1 MSISLSFR
9 LTICFNKPN
18 TRGDKWCILWPVQM
32 RLNRF
37 LDVTSHMEDWALSDT
52 CSLLSSQD
60 SWQCYFMLSQT
71 NSLVHTCLSCCT
83 TVGGMALCDYLSVA
97 RAVKPSRSINKTLLK
112 CSCYVTC
119 EDRLLLWLCE
129 VNCVCGDG
137 TYSVSYCDM
146 YKYFDLLSYGFTTTC
161 CYYTVCFVDC
171 CSLY

>member
-1 MSISLSFR
+1 MYPFTCTDEVKQISGRHQSHGR
-9 LTICFNKPN
+9 LGSLRHLFI
-18 TRGDKWCILWPVQM
+18 V
-32 RLNRF
+32 
-37 LDVTSHMEDWALSDT
+37 ELSD
-52 CSLLSSQD
+52 SL
-60 SWQCYFMLSQT
+60 QCYFMLSQT

-97 RAVKPSRSINKTLLK
+97 RAVKPSRSINRTLLK

-119 EDRLLLWLCE
+119 EDRWLLWLCE

-137 TYSVSYCDM
+137 TYSVSFCDM